1 MILSDIVLSHDH
13 IDHHHNIS
21 YTIYTYIS
29 IIVYTFIIAKKL
41 QPLILLALKS
51 GVELQVIDSIGVSDM
66 RTRNLLKLPTSSSS
80 SSSSAIKHKDD
91 IHHNH
96 SSSND
101 NAFNSHITINET
113 GNYDRHQSNN
123 NNLNKT
129 TTSTATTISDKTIRT
144 LKKAFLHV
152 DAYRIDQVIRN
163 LISNAVKFTPAN
175 NKVIVS
181 FELDEVKNSF
191 HPLSVAEEAVGILR
205 IKVIL

>member
-1 MILSDIVLSHDH
+1 MIIF
-13 IDHHHNIS
+13 IS
-21 YTIYTYIS
+21 TIIYPYLF
-29 IIVYTFIIAKKL
+29 VYTFIIAKKL

-80 SSSSAIKHKDD
+80 SSAAIKHKDD

-101 NAFNSHITINET
+101 NAFNSDITINET
-113 GNYDRHQSNN
+113 GNYSRHLTNN
-123 NNLNKT
+123 NNLNNTTNT
-129 TTSTATTISDKTIRT
+129 TTTTTTTTTISDKTIRT

-181 FELDEVKNSF
+181 FELDEKKNSF

-205 IKVIL
+205 IKVIFFLLYQ

>member
-1 MILSDIVLSHDH
+1 MIIF
-13 IDHHHNIS
+13 IS
-21 YTIYTYIS
+21 TIIYPYLF
-29 IIVYTFIIAKKL
+29 VYTFIIAKKL

-80 SSSSAIKHKDD
+80 SAAIKHKDD
-91 IHHNH
+91 IHR
-96 SSSND
+96 SSND

-113 GNYDRHQSNN
+113 GNYNRHLTNN
-123 NNLNKT
+123 NNLNNTTNT
-129 TTSTATTISDKTIRT
+129 TTTNISDETIRT

-181 FELDEVKNSF
+181 FELDEKKNSF

-205 IKVIL
+205 IKVIFFLLYQ

>member
-1 MILSDIVLSHDH
+1 MIIF
-13 IDHHHNIS
+13 IIAI
-21 YTIYTYIS
+21 IYPYLFI
-29 IIVYTFIIAKKL
+29 YTFIIAKKL

-80 SSSSAIKHKDD
+80 SAAAEIKHKDD
-91 IHHNH
+91 IHR
-96 SSSND
+96 SSND
-101 NAFNSHITINET
+101 NAFDSHITINET
-113 GNYDRHQSNN
+113 GNYNRQLTNN
-123 NNLNKT
+123 NNLNNTTNT
-129 TTSTATTISDKTIRT
+129 TTTTTISDKTIRT

-205 IKVIL
+205 IKVIFSLLYQS

>member
-1 MILSDIVLSHDH
+1 
-13 IDHHHNIS
+13 
-21 YTIYTYIS
+21 
-29 IIVYTFIIAKKL
+29 
-41 QPLILLALKS
+41 
-51 GVELQVIDSIGVSDM
+51 M

-80 SSSSAIKHKDD
+80 SAAIKHKDD

-101 NAFNSHITINET
+101 NAFNSDITINET
-113 GNYDRHQSNN
+113 GNYNRHLTNN
-123 NNLNKT
+123 NNLNNTTNT
-129 TTSTATTISDKTIRT
+129 TTTTTTTISDKTIRT

-205 IKVIL
+205 IKVIFILLYQ

>member
-1 MILSDIVLSHDH
+1 MIIF
-13 IDHHHNIS
+13 II
-21 YTIYTYIS
+21 TIIYPCLFI
-29 IIVYTFIIAKKL
+29 YTFIIAKKL

-80 SSSSAIKHKDD
+80 SSSSIAIKHEDD

-113 GNYDRHQSNN
+113 GNYNRHLTNNN
-123 NNLNKT
+123 NNLNNTTNTINT
-129 TTSTATTISDKTIRT
+129 TTTTTISDKTIRT

-181 FELDEVKNSF
+181 FELDEKKNSF

-205 IKVIL
+205 IKVIFFLLYQ

>member
-1 MILSDIVLSHDH
+1 MILSDSSLMI
-13 IDHHHNIS
+13 IFIIAI
-21 YTIYTYIS
+21 IYPYLFI
-29 IIVYTFIIAKKL
+29 YTFIIAKKL

-80 SSSSAIKHKDD
+80 SAAAEIKHKDD
-91 IHHNH
+91 IHR
-96 SSSND
+96 SSND
-101 NAFNSHITINET
+101 NAFDSHITINET
-113 GNYDRHQSNN
+113 GNYNRHLTNNN
-123 NNLNKT
+123 NNLNNTTNT
-129 TTSTATTISDKTIRT
+129 TTTTISDKTIRT

-205 IKVIL
+205 IKVIFSLLYQS